1 MKRKITLLTISLLLF
16 VLFISN
22 AYVKANF
29 HMNFF
34 QYFFSTHQLTS
45 DDRNYLSEHGPIIYA
60 SDNNSPPLRFYD
72 KESGQYKGIVIDYLQ
87 ALSIELGT
95 EIHFVPMVWEDA
107 LRALQNGESDICDM
121 YPSKARSEI
130 FLFSDPVY
138 NQRGIILVNKNEQ
151 SVKSVVD
158 LKGKTVAVQSGDY
171 VHEFLKN
178 TIDGVNYVFTK
189 DYEESLRLLMGGS
202 VEALVGDEPVI
213 SYFLGIYDAADQ
225 FEIVDQPL
233 YELPS
238 VLSLSLDDKRLQ
250 GIINKGIYA
259 LTEKNTINKIQQ
271 KWFGISTPI
280 GNNTQKLKITLS
292 FVASISIISL
302 IIILTLFWNLELKK
316 AVETQTKA
324 LIVSKNNLLTIIDSL
339 HHLIV
344 VVSNDLQVLTANNLF
359 YDFFKVD
366 PTVESTYLDAVM
378 PGITESVKWHLLS
391 SREVLEQIVK
401 GRTYRLTPYLIEY
414 EEYTNASTLI
424 MIEDV
429 TDRKINEARML
440 QDNKMAAVGQLA
452 TGVAHEI
459 RNPLG
464 LIRNYAFIL
473 KRSQGDSTMLTKS
486 LEIIEESV
494 EKASSII
501 DNLLNFSRLS
511 DDAITTVPL
520 KEFIENVVELNEKL
534 MHQNRLK
541 CQLILEEVTINTHEE
556 SLKHILI
563 NLMNNAIDAM
573 PKGGQLTIW
582 LNKTSDGPAIHVID
596 RGMGMS
602 REVLD
607 KLFEPFFTTK
617 KVGEGTGLGLYIVY
631 NELKKMNGSIE
642 VISKVDVGTT
652 FKIKFKKD
660 YEV

>member
-1 MKRKITLLTISLLLF
+1 MKRKMTLLTISLLLF

-22 AYVKANF
+22 AYIKANF
-29 HMNFF
+29 HTNFF
-34 QYFFSTHQLTS
+34 QYFFSTHQLTN
-45 DDRNYLSEHGPIIYA
+45 DDRDFLSEHGPIIYA

-72 KESGQYKGIVIDYLQ
+72 KSSGQYKGIVIDYLQ

-95 EIHFVPMVWEDA
+95 EIHFVPMIWEDA
-107 LRALQNGESDICDM
+107 LLSLQNGQSDICDM

-138 NQRGIILVNKNEQ
+138 NQRGIILVNIDDQTIE
-151 SVKSVVD
+151 SVVD
-158 LKGKTVAVQSGDY
+158 LNGKIVAVQSGDY
-171 VHEFLKN
+171 VYEYLRN

-189 DYEESLRLLMGGS
+189 DYEESLSLLMDGS
-202 VEALVGDEPVI
+202 VEAIVGDEPVI
-213 SYFLGIYDAADQ
+213 SYFIGIYDVADR
-225 FEIVDQPL
+225 FKIVDKPL

-238 VLSLSLDDKRLQ
+238 VLSLSLEDKRMQ
-250 GIINKGIYA
+250 SIINKGIFA
-259 LTEKNTINKIQQ
+259 LNEKNTINKIQQ

-280 GNNTQKLKITLS
+280 GNNTQNQKITLI
-292 FVASISIISL
+292 FVVLLSLISL
-302 IIILTLFWNLELKK
+302 IVILIVFWNLELKK
-316 AVETQTKA
+316 AVEAQTQA
-324 LIVSKNNLLTIIDSL
+324 LIVSKNNLQTIIDSL

-359 YDFFKVD
+359 YDFFKVNL
-366 PTVESTYLDAVM
+366 TAESTYLDALM
-378 PGITESVKWHLLS
+378 PGMTDTVKWHLLS
-391 SREVLEQIVK
+391 TRESLEQIVK
-401 GRTYRLTPYLIEY
+401 GRTYRLTPYLIQY

-473 KRSQGDSTMLTKS
+473 KRSQGDSTILTKS
-486 LEIIEESV
+486 LEVIEESV

-520 KEFIENVVELNEKL
+520 KEFVENVVELNEKL
-534 MHQNRLK
+534 MHQNKLN
-541 CQLILEEVTINTHEE
+541 CHLVLEEVTINTHEE

-582 LNKTSDGPAIHVID
+582 LNKTSEGPAIHVID

-602 REVLD
+602 HEVLG

-642 VISKVDVGTT
+642 VISKLDIGTT